1 MLQKRYK
8 VFQKRNIPDITLLH
22 SEPILT
28 IIELNKNEL
37 EDSMFTDNQLISE
50 MEKLKKFAIR
60 LTRNEADADDLL
72 QNTVLRAYEK
82 KHLFEKD
89 SNVFSWTSKIMYNL
103 FVSDYRRK
111 VKFESQYDPE
121 PILEKTEVV
130 ANQNDKIMVQE
141 VGEAMNKLT
150 QDHRDILV
158 MVCVQGMKYEE
169 TAEALDIPVGTVRS
183 RLSRARTLLTELME
197 DNAGNQGF
205 SIIDKEMAALQK
217 AAA

>member
-1 MLQKRYK
+1 
-8 VFQKRNIPDITLLH
+8 
-22 SEPILT
+22 
-28 IIELNKNEL
+28 
-37 EDSMFTDNQLISE
+37 MFTDNQIISE
-50 MEKLKKFAIR
+50 MDKLKKFAMR

-121 PILEKTEVV
+121 PILEKAEIV
-130 ANQNDKIMVQE
+130 ANQNDKIMVRE
-141 VGEAMNKLT
+141 VGEAMNQLS
-150 QDHRDILV
+150 QDHKDILI

-169 TAEALDIPVGTVRS
+169 TAEALDIPIGTVRS
-183 RLSRARTLLTELME
+183 RLSRARTLLQELVE
-197 DNAGNQGF
+197 DTSGNQGF
-205 SIIDKEMAALQK
+205 SIIDQEVTQLPK
-217 AAA
+217 AA